1 MISKRDAARLTK
13 GLREIHE
20 LYDLHNKE
28 LVILN
33 QLIAILTNFKDLG
46 EWSKTTA
53 IREKELE
60 KKLEIATSKLKY
72 LQSGEY
78 RTKLLAET
86 LSKYQA
92 RSKVQGPRL
101 KDGT

>member
-1 MISKRDAARLTK
+1 MLSKRDAARLTK
-13 GLREIHE
+13 GLHEIHE

-46 EWSKTTA
+46 EWSKATG

-60 KKLEIATSKLKY
+60 KKLETATSKLKY

-86 LSKYQA
+86 LSKYQT
-92 RSKVQGPRL
+92 
-101 KDGT
+101 KDKKKE

>member
-1 MISKRDAARLTK
+1 MMSKRDAARLTK
-13 GLREIHE
+13 GLDEIHK

-46 EWSKTTA
+46 EWSKATG
-53 IREKELE
+53 IREKDLE
-60 KKLEIATSKLKY
+60 KKLNVATSKLKY

-86 LSKYQA
+86 LRKYHENS
-92 RSKVQGPRL
+92 RSK
-101 KDGT
+101 